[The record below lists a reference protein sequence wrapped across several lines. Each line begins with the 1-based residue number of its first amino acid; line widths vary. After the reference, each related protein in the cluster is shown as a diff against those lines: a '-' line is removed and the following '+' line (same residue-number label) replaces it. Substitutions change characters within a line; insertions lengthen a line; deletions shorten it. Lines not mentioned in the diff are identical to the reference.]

1 MRKFPSLKS
10 GSDFK
15 RVYDNGISYGNK
27 FLVMYILKNTYSE
40 NRLGI
45 SISKK
50 VGNSVIRHKI
60 TRQLREIFK
69 LDISRYK
76 KYIENEYK
84 NNQLNM
90 YYDIVIIVRKDAAVL
105 EYNKLRDSFMHL
117 YSRFR
122 LRNK

>member
-69 LDISRYK
+69 LDISGYK
-76 KYIENEYK
+76 KYIEN
-84 NNQLNM
+84 
-90 YYDIVIIVRKDAAVL
+90 V
-105 EYNKLRDSFMHL
+105 
-117 YSRFR
+117 
-122 LRNK
+122 